1 MVLKNTLGTAAAILL
16 AKFPLKA
23 AFWKLQRKT
32 HVAVTVPERLIVGLK
47 QHTRIAVLMALAA
60 TLVAVETNK
69 LTEAN
74 QQDSLG

>member
-1 MVLKNTLGTAAAILL
+1 MTVVVLNNTLGTAVAFLF

-23 AFWKLQRKT
+23 AFWKLQRKI
-32 HVAVTVPERLIVGLK
+32 HVPLTVPERLK

-74 QQDSLG
+74 QIDSLG